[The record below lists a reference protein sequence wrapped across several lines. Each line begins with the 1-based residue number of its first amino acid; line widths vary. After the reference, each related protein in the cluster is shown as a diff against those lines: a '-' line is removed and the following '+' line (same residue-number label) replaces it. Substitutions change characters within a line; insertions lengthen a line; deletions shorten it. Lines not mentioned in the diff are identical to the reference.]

1 MLLPP
6 DGSPRRG
13 GAALLGLV
21 VPVLLFA
28 TPGLAEE
35 GVRVGLE
42 RIEALDGGPLRGK
55 RVGLLAH
62 AAAVTSDGRRAVD
75 VLRSTGIHVVR
86 IFTPEHGLDGG
97 APAGSSV
104 DSGHDEA
111 TGLPIVSLYGRQT
124 RPSRKDLEGLD
135 ALVVDLQDAG
145 VRFYTYAAT
154 MLLCLQAAAEASVEV
169 IVLDRPNPLGGEMV
183 EGPEVDL
190 PEVERTLVSRVPGP
204 LVHGLTLGEIA
215 RVAAAGQGA
224 RVTVVPMTGWSRAM
238 RWADTGRTWTPP
250 SPNLRT
256 AEAALVYPGVALLE
270 ATNVSEGRGTASPFL
285 WFGAPWLA
293 PGDLVARVRAAGLVL
308 KALTLTPVASGAAP
322 RPQYDGIAC
331 AGVGIQVTDGAAVHP
346 YAFGLALL
354 EALRGGP
361 DFRWRDGGRALD
373 GLLGTRRVR
382 QALERGAHPAA
393 ILEADAAAIDRFRRT
408 VKPLLIY

>member
-1 MLLPP
+1 MLSRP
-6 DGSPRRG
+6 DLHR
-13 GAALLGLV
+13 LV

-28 TPGLAEE
+28 TLGVAEA
-35 GVRVGLE
+35 GVQVGLE
-42 RIEALDGGPLRGK
+42 QTEALDGGPLRGK

-62 AAAVTSDGRRAVD
+62 AASVTADGRRAVD
-75 VLRSTGIHVVR
+75 VLLSQGIHVVR
-86 IFTPEHGLDGG
+86 LFTPEHGLDGG
-97 APAGSSV
+97 APAGALVTSGR
-104 DSGHDEA
+104 DSA

-154 MLLCLQAAAEASVEV
+154 MRLCLQAAAEASIET
-169 IVLDRPNPLGGEMV
+169 IVLDRPNPLGGELV

-190 PEVERTLVSRVPGP
+190 PEAERTLLSRVPGP

-215 RVAAAGQGA
+215 RVAAHDLGA
-224 RVTVVPMTGWSRAM
+224 RVTVVPMTGWSRGM
-238 RWADTGRTWTPP
+238 RWAETGRPWTPP

-256 AEAALVYPGVALLE
+256 ADAAVVYAGVALLE

-293 PGDLVARVRAAGLVL
+293 PGELVADVKAAGLEL
-308 KALTLTPVASGAAP
+308 KPLGATPVASGAAP
-322 RPQYDGIAC
+322 QPRYEGVAC
-331 AGVGIQVTDGAAVHP
+331 AGVGIRVTDAAAVRP

-354 EALRGGP
+354 EALRRQR
-361 DFRWRDGGRALD
+361 DFRWRDDGRALD

-382 QALERGAHPAA
+382 QALERGVPPAEILEGDDAA
-393 ILEADAAAIDRFRRT
+393 IARFRRD
-408 VKPLLIY
+408 VKPFLLY